1 MIALAIH
8 ALALLAQ
15 VTNDAQAAP
24 VEVKS
29 AAEERL
35 KLWGD
40 YSLADPWFLVLV
52 PVAILCV
59 VYGRSRA
66 GRERGRV
73 PVLPER
79 AAARSVAQRLAWVPP
94 FLTTVAIALVSIA
107 LARPL
112 RGSVETST
120 QTEGVDI
127 ALVIDRSGSME
138 HKDLAPDQTRLEVI
152 KEVVRDFAVR
162 RMTDREGAADNIALI
177 TFAAYPQLLCP
188 FTLDVDAITGFIAS
202 LKPVENRA
210 EDGTGIGIGLAKA
223 VAVLRETQAKS
234 KVVVL
239 LTDGENNIDVI
250 TPAAAAELAAE
261 SKIKVYTVFAGR
273 FVYSVDFFGN
283 LRPSEREIDTHD
295 LEAIA
300 ERTHGRFFR
309 ARDRAELESVY
320 TEIEKLERTKREERR
335 YSQTFD
341 LYLGFLAAGLAA
353 YALSWTLGATWLR
366 RLP

>member
-1 MIALAIH
+1 MIARVLSA
-8 ALALLAQ
+8 
-15 VTNDAQAAP
+15 VQAAGDAAAAGATDA
-24 VEVKS
+24 VKS

-40 YSLADPWFLVLV
+40 YSFADPWFLVLV
-52 PVAILCV
+52 PVGVLFV
-59 VYGRSRA
+59 LYGRSRA

-73 PVLPER
+73 PTLPER
-79 AAARSVAQRLAWVPP
+79 AKSKSIVQHLAWIAPCLQTAAIV
-94 FLTTVAIALVSIA
+94 LVAIA

-120 QTEGVDI
+120 HTEGVDI
-127 ALVIDRSGSME
+127 ALVIDRSGSMQHE
-138 HKDLAPDQTRLEVI
+138 DLAPGQSRLEVV

-162 RMTDREGAADNIALI
+162 RMTDREGAADNVALI
-177 TFAAYPQLLCP
+177 TFSAYPQLLCP
-188 FTLDVDAITGFIAS
+188 FTLDVDAITGFIAG

-273 FVYSVDFFGN
+273 FVYTVDFFGN
-283 LRPSEREIDTHD
+283 PRPSEREIDSTD
-295 LEAIA
+295 LENIA
-300 ERTHGRFFR
+300 KVTGGTFFR
-309 ARDRAELESVY
+309 ARDKAELENIY
-320 TEIEKLERTKREERR
+320 AQIEKLERTQREEHR
-335 YSQTFD
+335 YSQTYD
-341 LYLGFLAAGLAA
+341 LYLWFLAAGTAA
-353 YALSWTLGATWLR
+353 YVLSWSLASTWLR